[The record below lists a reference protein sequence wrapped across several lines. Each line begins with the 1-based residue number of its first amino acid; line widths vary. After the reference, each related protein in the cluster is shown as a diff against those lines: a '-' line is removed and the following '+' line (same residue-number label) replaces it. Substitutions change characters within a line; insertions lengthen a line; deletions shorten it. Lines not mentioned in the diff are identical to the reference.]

1 MIKINYEKLI
11 IVLLLITIILSI
23 TSMILTFSMNIKELP
38 KINPKNLVDV
48 NSGNIEF
55 SISATPKNLNNQN
68 EVNLK

>member
-55 SISATPKNLNNQN
+55 SISATSKNLNNQN